1 MEENKSK
8 DVVNTKEVTEMQLIQ
23 AKQAA
28 EFALTPVGQVFKQF
42 EVQQRMA
49 QMYSASTIVPDIY
62 RGNIGNCVI
71 AIDMSMRMK
80 ANPLMVMQN
89 LYIVHG
95 NPSFSSKFLIGTI
108 NASGRFTTLRFKK
121 SNIGK
126 VGMVKYK
133 EKVWNA
139 TLNKYVQCT
148 KEFDGSDLDN
158 IECIAYAT
166 DLNTGEELSSD
177 PVSISLAIQEGWY
190 TKDSSKWVTMPMLM
204 LSYRAAAFWQRIY
217 CPEISMGLITKEE
230 YEDISDAEYTE
241 IKRED
246 KLSDIASEAVAKD
259 SNAAEHASKSKP
271 KKSLL

>member
-49 QMYSASTIVPDIY
+49 QMYAASTIVPDIY

>member
-8 DVVNTKEVTEMQLIQ
+8 EVVNTKEVTEMQLIQ

-62 RGNIGNCVI
+62 IGNIGNCVI

-139 TLNKYVQCT
+139 SLNKYVQCP
-148 KEFDGSDLDN
+148 KEFDGSNLDN
-158 IECIAYAT
+158 IECVAYAT

-177 PVSISLAIQEGWY
+177 PVSISLDIQEGWY
-190 TKDSSKWVTMPMLM
+190 TKDNSKWVTMPMLM

-241 IKRED
+241 IKKED
-246 KLSDIASEAVAKD
+246 RLSSVASEAVGKE
-259 SNAAEHASKSKP
+259 NNTAAVTKLKP